1 VMKAKAIPLSTK
13 RSNSSPTERAVRGAK
28 GFSQSGLRP
37 GVTAPLAAAPYY
49 VHLRAHLEA

>member
-37 GVTAPLAAAPYY
+37 RVTAPLAAAPYY